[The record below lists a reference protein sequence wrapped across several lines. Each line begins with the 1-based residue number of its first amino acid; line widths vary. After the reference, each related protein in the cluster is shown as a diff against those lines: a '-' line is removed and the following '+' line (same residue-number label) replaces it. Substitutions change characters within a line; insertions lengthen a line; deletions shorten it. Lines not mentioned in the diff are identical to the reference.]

1 MQALTTGTTLND
13 VAVGINNNEI
23 YGVAHRYDDKKVGF
37 EFELAQAYTGSG
49 PAYFNVKL
57 VPKDTNSPLY
67 GKTLL
72 NNEVPI
78 KV

>member
-1 MQALTTGTTLND
+1 MQALTTGTTLTD
-13 VAVGINNNEI
+13 MAIGVNNGI
-23 YGVAHRYDDKKVGF
+23 YGISSRYDDEVGF
-37 EFELAQAYTGSG
+37 EFELAQPFTGSG
-49 PAYFNVKL
+49 PAYFNVKI
-57 VPKDTNSPLY
+57 VPKGTASRLN

>member
-1 MQALTTGTTLND
+1 MQALTTGVTLND
-13 VAVGINNNEI
+13 VAVGINNNGI
-23 YGVAHRYDDKKVGF
+23 YGIASRYDDDKVGF
-37 EFELAQAYTGSG
+37 EFKLAQPFTGSG

-57 VPKDTNSPLY
+57 VPKDTRSPLY